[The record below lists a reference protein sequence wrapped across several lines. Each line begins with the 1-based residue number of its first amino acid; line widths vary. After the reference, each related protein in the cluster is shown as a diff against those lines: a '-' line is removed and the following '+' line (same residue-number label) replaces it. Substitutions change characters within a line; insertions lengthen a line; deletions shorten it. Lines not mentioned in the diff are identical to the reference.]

1 MGKVYTRFRP
11 KRRKNPTRWGGTYLY
26 DLYKEVP
33 PPPGE
38 IRLILSF
45 VLSKNRL
52 KFAKNYFNGP
62 NKEDMTELCFLRPTC
77 KVDSFLNFR
86 TPLAHNIF
94 NHYFFMEGI

>member
-1 MGKVYTRFRP
+1 MLIHSCSSLENPTRFQTKMGKVYTRFRP

-62 NKEDMTELCFLRPTC
+62 NKEDMTEL
-77 KVDSFLNFR
+77 
-86 TPLAHNIF
+86 
-94 NHYFFMEGI
+94 